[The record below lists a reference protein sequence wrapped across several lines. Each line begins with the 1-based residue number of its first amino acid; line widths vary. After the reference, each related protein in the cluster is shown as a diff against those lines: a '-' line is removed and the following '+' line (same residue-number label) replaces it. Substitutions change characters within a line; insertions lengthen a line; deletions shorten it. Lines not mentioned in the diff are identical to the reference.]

1 MKRTCRAY
9 PRKGDQEEETA
20 TLGLRT
26 VYGSKEASLALCQR
40 TGRSGVLLSSALRRG
55 TTLDKGSL
63 NSPEEPPLLGDLW
76 LKRVPVTTPQEP
88 VSQVEGKS

>member
-1 MKRTCRAY
+1 METYTKEPPDLWKGTNFKSRSSSTTRLKRQT
-9 PRKGDQEEETA
+9 
-20 TLGLRT
+20 
-26 VYGSKEASLALCQR
+26 

-76 LKRVPVTTPQEP
+76 LKRVPVPTPQEP